1 MGQQN
6 VAGTHETTILLAAS
20 NCHES
25 ALQAMIQVIDRD
37 EFFS

>member
-6 VAGTHETTILLAAS
+6 VAGTPETTILLAAS
-20 NCHES
+20 NCRES
-25 ALQAMIQVIDRD
+25 ALQAMIHVIDRD